1 MLFEMVETGGGSVTE
16 KDLQIQELKKEI
28 QKLKEQVPQW
38 IPVKERLPE
47 RNGYH
52 LVAIDT
58 GEISVRWFST
68 RKRKF
73 FDAIGEV
80 LAWVPL
86 PGMYKPEEETK

>member
-1 MLFEMVETGGGSVTE
+1 MTE
-16 KDLQIQELKKEI
+16 KDLQIQEFKREI
-28 QKLKEQVPQW
+28 RELKEQVPQW

-47 RNGYH
+47 RNGYC

-86 PGMYKPEEETK
+86 PERYKPEGGGNDEP